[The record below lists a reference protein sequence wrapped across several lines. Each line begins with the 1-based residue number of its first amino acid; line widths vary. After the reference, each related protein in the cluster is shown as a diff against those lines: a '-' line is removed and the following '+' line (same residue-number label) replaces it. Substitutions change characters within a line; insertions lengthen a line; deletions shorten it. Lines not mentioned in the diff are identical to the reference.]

1 MKRKNIASAPS
12 SEKQARPAPPK
23 TAAAAAQTEEP
34 GFSLTF
40 KTILVPL
47 DFSKFS
53 QRALDYAVPLAK
65 HFDASLVLLHVVEP
79 QVYQESLI
87 VGPDMEEINI
97 KQMRLSREKIE
108 ALAAERV
115 GAGRR
120 WQTSVRAGKPYVE
133 IIEAAAEFDVDLIV
147 IATRG
152 FTGLK
157 HVFLGSNAERVV
169 RLAPCPVLTV
179 RDKEAKQI
187 HSVRP

>member
-1 MKRKNIASAPS
+1 MKRKNIVPTPPA
-12 SEKQARPAPPK
+12 EKQAGPATPK
-23 TAAAAAQTEEP
+23 TTAAAAKFGEP
-34 GFSLTF
+34 GFSLAF

-53 QRALDYAVPLAK
+53 QRALDYAVPLAR

-115 GAGRR
+115 GAGGR

-179 RDKEAKQI
+179 RDKEGRKS
-187 HSVRP
+187 HR